1 MGGERINCGA
11 ETDGKK
17 GSLCKLQSNF
27 NRSDK
32 MLPRSVWF
40 CLDSAAA
47 NTFICNWQGDL
58 EACIRLYFLSGELVV
73 TKFPRAQGWTA
84 QGTAVGW
91 FWVESFLPLCA
102 PFQSLGAAASPLS
115 VTHGG
120 PDFKKR
126 GKKNPPKSKTIPC
139 LNHLT
144 DQLLAWHLILQ
155 WPWDAAPLGTQTPAH
170 PAAQTLLNLP
180 TENRTAEPPTFLH
193 TRSPSWW
200 ELSAGS
206 SPLKTDLHAKP
217 RGKTFTGAAIWHQ
230 EPNLHY
236 PSAATPVPDD
246 AQALDL
252 HFAPF

>member
-1 MGGERINCGA
+1 MMLRGTLRLSQCWVEMWGRLNFFKPSSFKMGGERINCGA

-126 GKKNPPKSKTIPC
+126 GKKNPTQIQNNPTHKSSHRPAPSMASHFAVALGC
-139 LNHLT
+139 SSSGHPNSCPSCST
-144 DQLLAWHLILQ
+144 DLAQPAYREQNSWT
-155 WPWDAAPLGTQTPAH
+155 PDFPAH
-170 PAAQTLLNLP
+170 SEPIMVRAQRRLQP
-180 TENRTAEPPTFLH
+180 FEDR
-193 TRSPSWW
+193 PSC
-200 ELSAGS
+200 
-206 SPLKTDLHAKP
+206 
-217 RGKTFTGAAIWHQ
+217 
-230 EPNLHY
+230 
-236 PSAATPVPDD
+236 
-246 AQALDL
+246 
-252 HFAPF
+252 